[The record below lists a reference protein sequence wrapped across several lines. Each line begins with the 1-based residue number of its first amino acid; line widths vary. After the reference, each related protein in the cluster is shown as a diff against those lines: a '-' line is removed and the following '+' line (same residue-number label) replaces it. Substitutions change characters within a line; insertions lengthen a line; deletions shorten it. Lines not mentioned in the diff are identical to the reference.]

1 MTLHKI
7 KNLNPILT
15 ATGNAYIRLLC
26 HVVDFSRRKA
36 GSVLLLTAIITCLSI
51 LYVVTHFSIN
61 TNSSDL
67 IARDLPFQQRNIKY
81 VNAFPQ
87 LHETVTVVI
96 QGDTAGLA
104 TRAADELSAWLR
116 SRPKEYSF
124 VYQPGG
130 GRFFA
135 QNGLLYLSADQL
147 QGLSDKL
154 SQAQPLI
161 ARLTQDPNLR
171 GVFGLL
177 DQALE
182 NSNNDNFMLSGL
194 RPIFNKLSRT
204 VNTID
209 SRHYY
214 QMPWGSLIVGN
225 KVSSQQHLQFI
236 MVKPI
241 AERHTF
247 RPYAASIN
255 DLRQRIESLH
265 LSAAEGVRVH
275 LTGEAVLDNNQL
287 RTVSTGISF
296 ATILAFCLVAILLTL
311 GLRSWRIIAAVL
323 ITLIAGLIWTT
334 AFALYFVGPFNLIS
348 ISFAVLFLGLG
359 VDFGIQFCVRYLEES
374 RTNSELASALHTTS
388 LRMGGSLTLAAIAAA
403 ASFYSFV
410 PTAYA
415 GIIGL
420 GIIAGTGIFIALFS
434 YLTVLPSLLALMR
447 IKPSILRDQY
457 HFNLRHLHFKQY
469 APGITIIAVIAGVLS
484 IPLVLRTHFD
494 FNPLHLQNPKSEG
507 VEAFHKLLAES
518 KYSPYTIDILEPDL
532 TSAKRV
538 AARISHVR
546 SVAQAITLDSFIPTN
561 QAYKLNIIRQM
572 SIISPPFTLLPSSTI
587 VAPSVRQIEDSINKF
602 RSHLKHAVRNIKKP
616 DLRRSMQALDMALA
630 QFQQKYADSP
640 QKYLLLQQRVI
651 GTLPE
656 ELARLH
662 QAFNAQPVT
671 LATLPT
677 DLRDQYLSAN
687 GQARIQVFSS
697 LNLNATANMRRFVND
712 VKAVSPDA
720 VGISVMMVEGGNAVI
735 NAFRQ
740 ATITAIVFIA
750 IMLLLVLRNLRDT
763 ILVLAPLGLACLLT
777 SATMELAGI
786 SYNLANIIVLPLL
799 VGLGIAY
806 GIYLILRWRDGTD
819 INKVMRS
826 STPIGIF
833 FSALTTMSTFG
844 SLAVASDPAVAMLGI
859 TLSIALGWVLVC
871 TLIVLPAVLTLFTY
885 DRQQSSTPDNHASRH

>member
-7 KNLNPILT
+7 KNLNSILT
-15 ATGNAYIRLLC
+15 ATGNAYIRWLC
-26 HVVDFSRRKA
+26 HVVDFSGRKA
-36 GSVLLLTAIITCLSI
+36 GFVLLLAAIITCLSI
-51 LYVVTHFSIN
+51 LYVATHFSIS

-67 IARDLPFQQRNIKY
+67 IAKDLPFQQRNVKY

-87 LHETVTVVI
+87 LHETITVVI
-96 QGDTAGLA
+96 QGDTSGLV
-104 TRAADELSAWLR
+104 TRAADTLSAWLR

-130 GRFFA
+130 GKFFA
-135 QNGLLYLSADQL
+135 QNGLLYLSAARL
-147 QGLSDKL
+147 QDLSDKL
-154 SQAQPLI
+154 SQTQPLI
-161 ARLTQDPNLR
+161 ARLTQDPSLR
-171 GVFGLL
+171 GLFDLL
-177 DQALE
+177 DQVLE
-182 NSNNDNFMLSGL
+182 NSNNNNFMLSGL
-194 RPIFNKLSRT
+194 QPVFNNLSRT
-204 VNTID
+204 INAIG

-225 KVSSQQHLQFI
+225 KASSQQRLQFI
-236 MVKPI
+236 MVKPV
-241 AERHTF
+241 AERHTL

-255 DLRQRIESLH
+255 DLRQRIESLN
-265 LSAAEGVRVH
+265 LNANYGVQVH

-287 RTVSTGISF
+287 RTVSTGISL
-296 ATILAFCLVAILLTL
+296 ATILAFCLVTILLTL
-311 GLRSWRIIAAVL
+311 GLRSWRVIAAVL

-374 RTNSELASALHTTS
+374 RTNSQLTSVLHTTA
-388 LRMGGSLTLAAIAAA
+388 LRMGGGLTLAAFAAA

-420 GIIAGTGIFIALFS
+420 GIIAGTGIFIALFA
-434 YLTVLPSLLALMR
+434 YLTVLPSLLVSMR
-447 IKPSILRDQY
+447 IKPSILRNQY
-457 HFNLRHLHFKQY
+457 HFNLNHLHFKRY

-507 VEAFHKLLAES
+507 VETFHKLLAES
-518 KYSPYTIDILEPDL
+518 KYSPYTIDILEPNL
-532 TSAKRV
+532 NSAKRV
-538 AARISHVR
+538 AARINHVR
-546 SVAQAITLDSFIPTN
+546 SVARVITLDSFIPDN

-572 SIISPPFTLLPSSTI
+572 SITFPPFTLLPSATI
-587 VAPSVRQIEDSINKF
+587 VAPSIRQIENSINKF
-602 RSHLKHAVRNIKKP
+602 RSHLERTVRNIKRP
-616 DLRRSMQALDMALA
+616 DLRRSMQILDTALSR
-630 QFQQKYADSP
+630 FQNTYRHSP
-640 QKYLLLQQRVI
+640 QKYALLQQRVI

-662 QAFNAQPVT
+662 QLFNAEPVT
-671 LATLPT
+671 LASLPT
-677 DLRDQYLSAN
+677 DLRDQYLSAD

-697 LNLNATANMRRFVND
+697 LNLNATANMQRFVND
-712 VKAVSPDA
+712 VKAVSPA
-720 VGISVMMVEGGNAVI
+720 AIGISVMMVEGGNAVI
-735 NAFRQ
+735 SAFRQ
-740 ATITAIVFIA
+740 ATITAIVLIA

-763 ILVLAPLGLACLLT
+763 LLVLAPLGLACLLT

-826 STPIGIF
+826 STPVGIF

-844 SLAVASDPAVAMLGI
+844 SLAVASDPAVSMLGI

-871 TLIVLPAVLTLFTY
+871 TLIVLPAVLTLFNY
-885 DRQQSSTPDNHASRH
+885 DHRRSSTSNNHA